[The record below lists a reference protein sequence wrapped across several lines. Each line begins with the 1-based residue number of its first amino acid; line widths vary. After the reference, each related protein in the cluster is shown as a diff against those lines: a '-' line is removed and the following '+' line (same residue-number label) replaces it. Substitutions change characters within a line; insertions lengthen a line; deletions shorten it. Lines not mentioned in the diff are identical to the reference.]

1 MGLNNFRLSLY
12 QSCCRTLDGGKKHGI
27 ICAAAAT
34 AEMDRATAEMDR
46 ATAEMD
52 RATAEMDRVPAWTEP
67 VAIVTQIRTT
77 DAIANTAT
85 AAQVGG
91 TASAKS
97 S

>member
-46 ATAEMD
+46 M
-52 RATAEMDRVPAWTEP
+52 PAWTEP

>member
-46 ATAEMD
+46 M
-52 RATAEMDRVPAWTEP
+52 PAWTEP

-85 AAQVGG
+85 AAQIGG
-91 TASAKS
+91 HGLGKVVMRAPG
-97 S
+97 